1 MWGAIIGDLA
11 GSIYEYN
18 QIKKVKEIK
27 NLKEV
32 IPENAFYSDD
42 TILTIATLEAL
53 LSNKDYTE
61 TYKKYGQKYKDYK
74 PNFTPYFKTTFSP
87 GFTKWIENPTP
98 RFSKGNGAL
107 MKISPVA
114 YLSTSEEQLITN
126 TIKATKATHNTEEAI
141 SSALIITKFIYLAKK
156 GYTKNQIIE
165 KLNLKPSITKFQ
177 KFNTTCNETL
187 NNCLYMAIN
196 SNSFEDSIKK
206 IISLG
211 GDTDTNACITGSIS
225 ESLYGINKEL
235 IEKAQTKIPQEF
247 TNILNQG
254 YQRIK
259 KWIKPNKKSHYT
271 NGGKKIWKN

>member
-53 LSNKDYTE
+53 LLNKDYTE

-107 MKISPVA
+107 MK
-114 YLSTSEEQLITN
+114 LITP
-126 TIKATKATHNTEEAI
+126 
-141 SSALIITKFIYLAKK
+141 KK
-156 GYTKNQIIE
+156 Q
-165 KLNLKPSITKFQ
+165 
-177 KFNTTCNETL
+177 
-187 NNCLYMAIN
+187 
-196 SNSFEDSIKK
+196 
-206 IISLG
+206 
-211 GDTDTNACITGSIS
+211 
-225 ESLYGINKEL
+225 
-235 IEKAQTKIPQEF
+235 
-247 TNILNQG
+247 
-254 YQRIK
+254 YQVL
-259 KWIKPNKKSHYT
+259 
-271 NGGKKIWKN
+271 

>member
-53 LSNKDYTE
+53 LLNKDYTE

-74 PNFTPYFKTTFSP
+74 PNFTPYFKTAFSP

-107 MKISPVA
+107 MKISPVG
-114 YLSTSEEQLITN
+114 YLSSTKKQLISN
-126 TIKATKATHNTEEAI
+126 TIKATKATHNTDEAI
-141 SSALIITKFIYLAKK
+141 SSALIITKFIYLAQK
-156 GYTKNQIIE
+156 GYTKKQIIE
-165 KLNLKPSITKFQ
+165 ELNLKPVLTKFE

-187 NNCLYMAIN
+187 NNCLYMTIN
-196 SNSFEDSIKK
+196 SDNFEESIQN

-211 GDTDTNACITGSIS
+211 GDTDTNACITGTLS
-225 ESLYGINKEL
+225 ESLYGINQDL
-235 IEKAQTKIPQEF
+235 IEKAKTTIPQEF
-247 TNILNQG
+247 TELINKG

-259 KWIKPNKKSHYT
+259 K
-271 NGGKKIWKN
+271 